1 METRVKKYKEYR
13 DEIMAEADVSLD
25 SAIDYPNKKHMRDT
39 STILPMDQ
47 VIEKLVI
54 DESEVK
60 RQKKIKRNIVLRNL
74 FFGAIIALIIIAL
87 VVVGI
92 IVF

>member
-1 METRVKKYKEYR
+1 METRVKKYKDYR
-13 DEIMAEADVSLD
+13 DEIMAEGDVSFSDTNDL
-25 SAIDYPNKKHMRDT
+25 STKKHIRDT

-54 DESEVK
+54 DETEVK
-60 RQKKIKRNIVLRNL
+60 RQKKHKRNIILKRLGVI
-74 FFGAIIALIIIAL
+74 AVIAVIITILVII
-87 VVVGI
+87 GI

>member
-13 DEIMAEADVSLD
+13 DEIMAEGDVSFSSKSHL
-25 SAIDYPNKKHMRDT
+25 STKKNMRDT

-54 DESEVK
+54 DETEVK
-60 RQKKIKRNIVLRNL
+60 RQRKHKRNVILKRVGVIAGIV
-74 FFGAIIALIIIAL
+74 AIITVLVII
-87 VVVGI
+87 GI

>member
-1 METRVKKYKEYR
+1 METRVKKYKDYR
-13 DEIMAEADVSLD
+13 DEIMAEGDVSFSDANDL
-25 SAIDYPNKKHMRDT
+25 STKKHIRDT

-54 DESEVK
+54 DETEVK
-60 RQKKIKRNIVLRNL
+60 RQKKHKRNIILKRLGVI
-74 FFGAIIALIIIAL
+74 AVIAVIITILVII
-87 VVVGI
+87 GI